1 MTEETRTGLS
11 TKKGVL
17 LLVLGGYLTAF
28 ALAGMNAVRTVGA
41 RWGWAVVLWV
51 GLLLFAWAMLAPWN
65 GAAGSAGKDR

>member
-51 GLLLFAWAMLAPWN
+51 GLLLFAWAMLAPWD
-65 GAAGSAGKDR
+65 GAASATAKDR